1 MPAVTV
7 TIPANPVFVG
17 LLRSAC
23 AHVAAVADLTLDE
36 IEDLRIAVSE
46 AATLLIPYTEEL
58 VCTLIAE
65 PHQVTVECNAI
76 TDENLA
82 IDRNDFSWV
91 LLSSLAKAEPAQ
103 EGNSVTITLTK
114 VRDGQ

>member
-7 TIPANPVFVG
+7 AIPANPAFVG

-58 VCTLIAE
+58 ICTLSAE
-65 PHQVTVECNAI
+65 AHRVTVECSAT

-91 LLSSLAKAEPAQ
+91 LLSSLAKAEPNQ
-103 EGNSVTITLTK
+103 EGSSVTITLVK
-114 VRDGQ
+114 AREEK